1 MLSFWGMSALEELE
15 KAVRRGR
22 DVLVWFSWD
31 YDSKELRFYSGLTIK
46 HDFGGLTDFA
56 EKVKEL
62 VKKYY
67 GEPKYLSGS
76 LREERYQAN
85 GVILYFS
92 AFFGYLYVEIQPA
105 RYAKQQ

>member
-1 MLSFWGMSALEELE
+1 MNALEELE
-15 KAVRRGR
+15 KAVQKGR
-22 DVLVWFSWD
+22 DALVWFSWN
-31 YDSKELRFYSGLTIK
+31 YDSKKLRFYNGLTIK

-62 VKKYY
+62 VKKHY

-92 AFFGYLYVEIQPA
+92 ASFGHLCVEIRPA
-105 RYAKQQ
+105 GYAKQQ